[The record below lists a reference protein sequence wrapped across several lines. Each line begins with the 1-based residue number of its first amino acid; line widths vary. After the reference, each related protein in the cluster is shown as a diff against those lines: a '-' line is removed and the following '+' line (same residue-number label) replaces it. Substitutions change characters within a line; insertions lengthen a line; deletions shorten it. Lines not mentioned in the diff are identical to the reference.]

1 MDGDPIGTTIR
12 GERRQARLG
21 DGPHVCILCGCSDP
35 VALIDKTP
43 DWLKHHGIPK
53 TLFEQH
59 HPAGRH
65 HDPELT
71 VLICRNCHAVATEGH
86 LQAGVSMRPEPNPF
100 LRVARKLDAEAV
112 FLEELAAANRRSA
125 ELLRNSLRGRNRE

>member
-1 MDGDPIGTTIR
+1 M
-12 GERRQARLG
+12 RRQARLG
-21 DGPHVCILCGCSDP
+21 DGPHICILCGCSDP

-43 DWLKHHGIPK
+43 DWLEHHSIPK

-71 VLICRNCHAVATEGH
+71 VFICRNCHAEATEGL
-86 LQAGVSMRPEPNPF
+86 LQAGVSMRPEPDPV
-100 LRVARKLDAEAV
+100 LQVALMLDALAV
-112 FLEELAAANRRSA
+112 FLEVLAAALRRWA
-125 ELLRNSLRGRNRE
+125 ELLRNSLRGKNRE

>member
-1 MDGDPIGTTIR
+1 MDGDPIGTTTR
-12 GERRQARLG
+12 SERRQGRLG

-43 DWLKHHGIPK
+43 DWLEHHSIPK

-86 LQAGVSMRPEPNPF
+86 LQASVSMRPEPDPI
-100 LRVARKLDAEAV
+100 LRVATMLEALAV
-112 FLEELAAANRRSA
+112 FLKILATALLGWA
-125 ELLRNSLRGRNRE
+125 ELLRNSRRGRDRE